1 MLIFIFPHFL
11 PSHPKLSGYGL
22 RPIAHNFGLLGR
34 NAEINYIN
42 KSFFR
47 LECDGVVEAITQ
59 EAEKSCP
66 NLMTSSY
73 LSLFGGITPPP
84 WDNTWVADQ
93 ADKENLLIISGRN
106 LINNF
111 VSHIQPTFLSPK
123 ASVPLSALWLTV
135 ITTIPWSLKYVH
147 LLARSLP

>member
-1 MLIFIFPHFL
+1 MILSLYLSFLISPRAARNYPLTVFDL
-11 PSHPKLSGYGL
+11 SHIISACSGGTLKLIIL
-22 RPIAHNFGLLGR
+22 IKA
-34 NAEINYIN
+34 
-42 KSFFR
+42 SFA
-47 LECDGVVEAITQ
+47 LSVSGVVEAITQ

-84 WDNTWVADQ
+84 WDNTWAAGQ

-111 VSHIQPTFLSPK
+111 LNHIQPALPGEPPGTSGTRGPRVTF
-123 ASVPLSALWLTV
+123 
-135 ITTIPWSLKYVH
+135 
-147 LLARSLP
+147 